1 MTAHRPHPRRVSR
14 RAFLGATATATATA
28 TAAGFAALPSAARAT
43 GPAAAPAMGRVL
55 EHEWARSFARPG
67 LGTAAGFRW
76 WWPHGLVDPAE
87 VAREVDQVADAGFGV
102 LEVADVT
109 HSLRARGIDI
119 DTETY
124 GWGTPA
130 WVEGVKAALTQAIKR
145 NVRIDL
151 TVGPSWPAAVPT
163 ITPDDPAACTE
174 LVHGRAD
181 VAAGTTYDD
190 VLPEPAVHASAGVNR
205 QELVTVQAHRVT
217 ARAGALTTLELGEVN
232 DTFRLRVNGEEVP
245 PCDPLDTIV
254 DLGSP
259 APAGPQRGRNR
270 GCLDTAQPAPRR
282 HPCGVR
288 RRIEAELRTQR
299 ARAAGAL
306 RREDRA
312 AVMVSAVKGCHG
324 TYRPSRWPLAL
335 GGAART

>member
-14 RAFLGATATATATA
+14 RAFLGATA

-43 GPAAAPAMGRVL
+43 GPAAAPAMGRMGRVL

-124 GWGTPA
+124 GWSTPA
-130 WVEGVKAALTQAIKR
+130 WVEGVKAALTQAVKR

-174 LVHGRAD
+174 LVHGRARLPRHCSTGS
-181 VAAGTTYDD
+181 ASSPLRCTAPHRGRTTD
-190 VLPEPAVHASAGVNR
+190 SAG
-205 QELVTVQAHRVT
+205 
-217 ARAGALTTLELGEVN
+217 
-232 DTFRLRVNGEEVP
+232 
-245 PCDPLDTIV
+245 
-254 DLGSP
+254 
-259 APAGPQRGRNR
+259 
-270 GCLDTAQPAPRR
+270 
-282 HPCGVR
+282 PCGWCPTSR
-288 RRIEAELRTQR
+288 RPCRGDGVCGE
-299 ARAAGAL
+299 G
-306 RREDRA
+306 
-312 AVMVSAVKGCHG
+312 
-324 TYRPSRWPLAL
+324 PSRYLPTLQGPLAL